1 MKTTLRL
8 LTVGVITAVLLTV
21 AGCNK
26 LKARDQLNKGVQAY
40 KAARFEQAIEHFK
53 NAVELDPN
61 LSVAK
66 LYLATAYTGQYI
78 PGVDSE
84 ENNRMADQAIDQYK
98 QVLTGNPDSQY
109 KLTCLKGIASLYFNM
124 KRLDDSK
131 DYYRQALSV
140 DPNDPEIYYSIGV
153 IDWTETYQKSSE
165 AKAGLGL
172 KVDDEY
178 KKDKQS
184 ADICQQVKTANDPKI
199 TEGLDV
205 LQKAVDLRPDY
216 DDAMAYL
223 NLLYRRR
230 ADIQCDDPEAR
241 AADLKTA
248 DEWVAKTMAIKRTK
262 AEKAASQPGGIHME
276 NPQ

>member
-1 MKTTLRL
+1 M
-8 LTVGVITAVLLTV
+8 TVVLLAAT
-21 AGCNK
+21 GCNK

-84 ENNRMADQAIDQYK
+84 ENTRMAEQAIDQYK
-98 QVLTGNPDSQY
+98 QVLAGNPDSQY
-109 KLTCLKGIASLYFNM
+109 RLTCLKGIASLYFNM
-124 KRLDDSK
+124 KKLDQAR
-131 DYYRQALSV
+131 DYYRQALGV

-153 IDWTETYQKSSE
+153 IDWTETYQKASA
-165 AKAGLGL
+165 AKAPLGL

-178 KKDKQS
+178 KKDKQG
-184 ADICQQVKTANDPKI
+184 AQACQEVKAANQQKVI
-199 TEGLDV
+199 EGLDV
-205 LQKAVDLRPDY
+205 LQKSVDLRPDY

-223 NLLYRRR
+223 NLLFRRR

-248 DEWVAKTMAIKRTK
+248 DEWVAKTMAIKRQK
-262 AEKAASQPGGIHME
+262 AEKAAQPGGIHME
-276 NPQ
+276 SPQ

>member
-8 LTVGVITAVLLTV
+8 LAVGMLTAALLGLT
-21 AGCNK
+21 GCNK

-78 PGVDSE
+78 PGVPSP
-84 ENNRMADQAIDQYK
+84 ENVRMAEQAIDQYK
-98 QVLTGNPDSQY
+98 QVLATNPDSQY

-124 KRLDDSK
+124 KELDRAR
-131 DYYRQALSV
+131 DYYRQALVV

-153 IDWTETYQKSSE
+153 IDWTETYQKAAE
-165 AKAGLGL
+165 VKAPLGL

-178 KKDKQS
+178 KKDKPS
-184 ADICQQVKTANDPKI
+184 AAACQQ
-199 TEGLDV
+199 L
-205 LQKAVDLRPDY
+205 
-216 DDAMAYL
+216 
-223 NLLYRRR
+223 
-230 ADIQCDDPEAR
+230 
-241 AADLKTA
+241 
-248 DEWVAKTMAIKRTK
+248 
-262 AEKAASQPGGIHME
+262 KAA
-276 NPQ
+276 N

>member
-8 LTVGVITAVLLTV
+8 LTVAVLTSMLLAV
-21 AGCNK
+21 SGCNK

-40 KAARFEQAIEHFK
+40 KSARFEQAIEHFK
-53 NAVELDPN
+53 TAVELDPN

-84 ENNRMADQAIDQYK
+84 ENTRMAEQAIDQYK
-98 QVLTGNPDSQY
+98 QVLGTTNDPTY

-124 KRLDDSK
+124 KKLDMARDF
-131 DYYRQALSV
+131 YRQAQEV

-165 AKAGLGL
+165 VKAGLGL

-178 KKDKQS
+178 KKDKTN
-184 ADICQQVKTANDPKI
+184 ADACQQVKAANEQKV

-205 LQKAVDLRPDY
+205 LNKAVDLRPDY

-230 ADIQCDDPEAR
+230 ADIQCTDPEAR

-248 DEWVAKTMAIKRTK
+248 DEWVAKTMAIKRQK
-262 AEKAASQPGGIHME
+262 AEKAAQPGGIHME
-276 NPQ
+276 PTQ

>member
-8 LTVGVITAVLLTV
+8 IVVGVITTVLLT
-21 AGCNK
+21 ATGCNK

-84 ENNRMADQAIDQYK
+84 ENTRMADQAIDQYK
-98 QVLTGNPDSQY
+98 QVLATNPDSQY

-124 KRLDDSK
+124 KKLDQAR
-131 DYYRQALSV
+131 DYYRQAESV

-153 IDWTETYQKSSE
+153 IDWTETYQKASE
-165 AKAGLGL
+165 VKSGLGL

-178 KKDKQS
+178 KKDKPG
-184 ADICQQVKTANDPKI
+184 AAACQQVKAANEEKI

-223 NLLYRRR
+223 NLLFRRR

-248 DEWVAKTMAIKRTK
+248 DDWVAKTMAIKRQK
-262 AEKAASQPGGIHME
+262 AEKAAQPGGIHME

>member
-1 MKTTLRL
+1 MKITLRL
-8 LTVGVITAVLLTV
+8 LAVGALLATLLAIT
-21 AGCNK
+21 GCNK
-26 LKARDQLNKGVQAY
+26 LRARDQLNKGVQAY
-40 KAARFEQAIEHFK
+40 KSARFEQAIEHFK
-53 NAVELDPN
+53 NAVALDPN

-84 ENNRMADQAIDQYK
+84 ENTRMAEQAIDQYK
-98 QVLTGNPDSQY
+98 EVLSTNPDSQY

-124 KRLDDSK
+124 KKLDQAR
-131 DYYRQALSV
+131 DYYRQALGV

-153 IDWTETYQKSSE
+153 IDWTETYQKAAA
-165 AKAGLGL
+165 AKASLGL

-178 KKDKQS
+178 KKDKDS
-184 ADICQQVKTANDPKI
+184 AKVCQDVKAANEQKV

-205 LQKAVDLRPDY
+205 LQKAVDLRSDY

-230 ADIQCDDPEAR
+230 GDIQCDDPEAR
-241 AADLKTA
+241 AADLQTA
-248 DEWVAKTMAIKRTK
+248 DEWVAKTMAVKRQK
-262 AEKAASQPGGIHME
+262 LEKAAQPGGIHME

>member
-8 LTVGVITAVLLTV
+8 LAAAVLTAALLT
-21 AGCNK
+21 ATGCNK

-78 PGVDSE
+78 PGVESE
-84 ENNRMADQAIDQYK
+84 ENTRMAEQAIDQYR
-98 QVLTGNPDSQY
+98 QVLASNPDSQY

-124 KRLDDSK
+124 KKLDDSK
-131 DYYRQALSV
+131 DYYRQALAV

-153 IDWTETYQKSSE
+153 IDWTETYQKSQE
-165 AKAGLGL
+165 AKGALGL

-178 KKDKQS
+178 KKDKPS
-184 ADICQQVKTANDPKI
+184 AEVCQQVKAANEPKI

-223 NLLYRRR
+223 NLLFRRR

-248 DEWVAKTMAIKRTK
+248 DEWVAKTMAIKRQK
-262 AEKAASQPGGIHME
+262 AEKANQPGGIHME